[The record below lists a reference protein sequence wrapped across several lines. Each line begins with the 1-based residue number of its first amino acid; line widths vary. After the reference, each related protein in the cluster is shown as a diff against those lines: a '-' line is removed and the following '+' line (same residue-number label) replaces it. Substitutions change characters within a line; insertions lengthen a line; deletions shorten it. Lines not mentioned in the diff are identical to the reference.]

1 MTEADLIRSL
11 RRRLF
16 YSMLGGF
23 AAIYLALGHLDFVA
37 ACPLGAVVAAA
48 LFVALSPLKGKA
60 RGKGGMIAFLTI
72 ATFPLFLLLFQ
83 VGHTGLDEPAAPLI
97 PFPVRLV
104 LVLLMPCV
112 VVAVGGRWLARG
124 EAGEGPL
131 RDV

>member
-1 MTEADLIRSL
+1 MNEADLVRSL

-23 AAIYLALGHLDFVA
+23 AAIYLALGYLDFVA
-37 ACPLGAVVAAA
+37 ACPLGGVAAAA
-48 LFVALSPLKGKA
+48 LFMAFSPLQGTA
-60 RGKGGMIAFLTI
+60 RYKGGLVAFLTI

-83 VGHTGLDEPAAPLI
+83 VGHNGLDEPASPLI

-124 EAGEGPL
+124 ARQDGPVAEL
-131 RDV
+131 